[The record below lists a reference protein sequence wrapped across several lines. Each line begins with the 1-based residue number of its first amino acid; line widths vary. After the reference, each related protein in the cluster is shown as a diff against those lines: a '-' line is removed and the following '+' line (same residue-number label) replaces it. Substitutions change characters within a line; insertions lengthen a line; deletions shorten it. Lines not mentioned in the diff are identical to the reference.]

1 MTSSIGLSSGKT
13 TKRRC
18 VMLHWALAFLLLAL
32 VAGFLGFGGIA
43 LVSIEVARLL
53 FGVFL
58 ILFLLAAV
66 VHVMHGRAPP
76 V

>member
-1 MTSSIGLSSGKT
+1 
-13 TKRRC
+13 
-18 VMLHWALAFLLLAL
+18 MLHWALSFLILAL

-43 LVSIEVARLL
+43 IVSIEIARLL

-66 VHVMHGRAPP
+66 IHAMHGKAPP
-76 V
+76 I

>member
-1 MTSSIGLSSGKT
+1 
-13 TKRRC
+13 
-18 VMLHWALAFLLLAL
+18 MLHWALAFLILAL

-66 VHVMHGRAPP
+66 VHVMQGKAPP

>member
-1 MTSSIGLSSGKT
+1 
-13 TKRRC
+13 
-18 VMLHWALAFLLLAL
+18 MLHWALSFLILAL

-43 LVSIEVARLL
+43 IVSIEIARVL

-58 ILFLLAAV
+58 ILFLIAAV
-66 VHVMHGRAPP
+66 MHVMQGKAPP

>member
-1 MTSSIGLSSGKT
+1 
-13 TKRRC
+13 
-18 VMLHWALAFLLLAL
+18 MLHWALAFLILAL

-43 LVSIEVARLL
+43 LLSIEIARLL

-58 ILFLLAAV
+58 ILFLLAAAI
-66 VHVMHGRAPP
+66 HVMQGKAPP

>member
-1 MTSSIGLSSGKT
+1 
-13 TKRRC
+13 
-18 VMLHWALAFLLLAL
+18 MLHWALSFLILAL

-43 LVSIEVARLL
+43 IVSIEIARVL

-66 VHVMHGRAPP
+66 MHVMQGKAPP

>member
-1 MTSSIGLSSGKT
+1 
-13 TKRRC
+13 
-18 VMLHWALAFLLLAL
+18 MLHWALSFLILAL

-43 LVSIEVARLL
+43 IVSIEIARLL

-58 ILFLLAAV
+58 LLFLLAAAI
-66 VHVMHGRAPP
+66 HVLQGKAPP

>member
-1 MTSSIGLSSGKT
+1 
-13 TKRRC
+13 
-18 VMLHWALAFLLLAL
+18 MLHWALSFLILAL

-43 LVSIEVARLL
+43 IVSIEIARLL

-58 ILFLLAAV
+58 ILFLLAAAI
-66 VHVMHGRAPP
+66 HVMQGKAPP